1 MGDFQVLSLDF
12 GRSCHP
18 GILLSALVP
27 QQLFNNN
34 GPLRRGHTDYS
45 AHGFSFR
52 HKGHPCF
59 SHSGTIHLLIISK
72 MLLIFRD
79 IFLSARISPTF
90 AFNSNRTCVM
100 HVAWSGQ
107 NHGPDRQN
115 NVVSVVSERY
125 TMPRCQRIINAPIVA
140 HPCQPRETCLE
151 DTPILSP
158 AFAN

>member
-59 SHSGTIHLLIISK
+59 SHSGTIHLLIISE

-107 NHGPDRQN
+107 NHNSGLIGKIMWYLS
-115 NVVSVVSERY
+115 SVK
-125 TMPRCQRIINAPIVA
+125 
-140 HPCQPRETCLE
+140 
-151 DTPILSP
+151 DTPCHD
-158 AFAN
+158 ANESLMPQSSRIHVNPGKHVSRTPLF